1 MNEEDKMNKKSKW
14 LVIGLVA
21 VFGVSLIAGEVMA
34 AEKVFKLGILGP
46 FTGPAAKSGNEMKD
60 AATMAIDEIGG
71 KVGDYKIE
79 LVYIDDQ
86 SDPSKGTNAYAEA
99 IERKGVQAGI
109 LNWNTAVSVAIQP
122 MLAKY
127 KIPHFF
133 CMGAGKAVNDKWESL
148 PPEDRYLIMKGWP
161 IPQKLVVGYVDLL
174 KYAGEKGIWKPKKKI
189 AALWG
194 EDTDWGRSLVGGMAK
209 GLKDNGWEIYTE
221 EYFDLKK
228 TDFYPY
234 INKCKKAGVS
244 LLAGSSSG
252 VASVS
257 AIIKQQREIGF
268 KGLVVADGLGWV
280 GDWYKMTGPASDG
293 VLDMQPQLS
302 TPAQQAWVKKFK
314 KRFNYDPSPSAAG
327 QSYDY
332 AHYFIKI
339 AKRAMEKYGELSSE
353 TITKVGREEVAE
365 GKLTFTRADGAL
377 VHARYGTDAAS
388 RPDPKIGPA
397 DFFFPVIQYKKGKG
411 VIVFPEDVKQADL
424 MVP

>member
-1 MNEEDKMNKKSKW
+1 MSKRGKIFN
-14 LVIGLVA
+14 LVLAVVFSVTLLIGNAFA
-21 VFGVSLIAGEVMA
+21 V
-34 AEKVFKLGILGP
+34 EKVFKLGVLGP

-60 AATMAIDEIGG
+60 AATMAIDEIGS
-71 KVGDYKIE
+71 KIGDYKIE

-109 LNWNTAVSVAIQP
+109 LNWNTAVTVAIQP

-127 KIPHFF
+127 RVPHFF
-133 CMGAGKAVNDKWESL
+133 CLGAGKAGIDKWESM

-174 KYAGEKGIWKPKKKI
+174 NNAESKAIWKPAKKL

-194 EDTDWGRSLVGGMAK
+194 EDTDWGRSLVGGMAS
-209 GLKDNGWEIYTE
+209 GLQKNGWEIFTE

-228 TDFYPY
+228 TDFYPF
-234 INKCKKAGVS
+234 INKCKRAGVT

-257 AIIKQQREIGF
+257 AIIKQQREVGF
-268 KGLVVADGLGWV
+268 KGLVIADGLGWV

-293 VLDMQPQLS
+293 VLDMQPQLA
-302 TPAQQAWVKKFK
+302 TDAQRAWVAKFK

-327 QSYDY
+327 MAYDY
-332 AHYFIKI
+332 ANFFVKI
-339 AKRAMEKYGELSSE
+339 AKRALEKYGELNSE
-353 TITKVGREEVAE
+353 TITKIGREEVAE
-365 GKLTFTRADGAL
+365 GKLTYSRAEGAL
-377 VHARYGTDAAS
+377 MHARYGTDASS
-388 RPDPKIGPA
+388 RPDPKISPA
-397 DFFFPVIQYKKGKG
+397 DFFFPVIQYRKGSG
-411 VIVFPEDVKQADL
+411 VNVFPDDVKQAEL
-424 MVP
+424 MVR